1 MSECARALNMM
12 SEFVDGELGAEQ
24 SAWFKEHLEVCA
36 ECRVALSEFTR
47 IDNQLTAWGQRLSP
61 PAKAR
66 EQLAAR
72 LALFP
77 VQPRAIRWMPVA
89 AVASIAAALVLAV
102 IPPHEKPVPV
112 DREAAA
118 AFVEIPYLPPLDP
131 RENSTIVRMNI
142 RVAALIAA
150 GYRVAADPDTVVP
163 ADVLVGEDGRAH
175 AVRVLSGIEWK
186 GTGD

>member
-47 IDNQLTAWGQRLSP
+47 IDNQLTAWGQRLSAQNP
-61 PAKAR
+61 PAAKAR

-72 LALFP
+72 LAP
-77 VQPRAIRWMPVA
+77 PRAIRWMPA
-89 AVASIAAALVLAV
+89 AAAAAIAAALVLAV